1 MRMKLFDRL
10 VMITTLI
17 GVIMVSIIICFL
29 HNTVEEVKTYNT
41 NRVEAL
47 MADSVKMHEW
57 YENLSRTSCRL
68 EKR

>member
-1 MRMKLFDRL
+1 
-10 VMITTLI
+10 
-17 GVIMVSIIICFL
+17 MVSIIICFL
-29 HNTVEEVKTYNT
+29 HNTVEETKVYNT
-41 NRVEAL
+41 NRIEAL

>member
-1 MRMKLFDRL
+1 MKLFDRL
-10 VMITTLI
+10 VLITTLV
-17 GVIMVSIIICFL
+17 GVVVLGIIVYFI
-29 HNTVEEVKTYNT
+29 HNTVEEVKVYNT

-47 MADSVKMHEW
+47 MADSVKMHKW

>member
-1 MRMKLFDRL
+1 MKLFDRL
-10 VMITTLI
+10 VLITTLV
-17 GVIMVSIIICFL
+17 GVVVLGIIVYFI
-29 HNTVEEVKTYNT
+29 HNTVEEVKVYNT

-47 MADSVKMHEW
+47 MADSVKMHNW

>member
-1 MRMKLFDRL
+1 MKLFDRL
-10 VMITTLI
+10 ALITTLV
-17 GVIMVSIIICFL
+17 GVVVLGIIVYFI
-29 HNTVEEVKTYNT
+29 HNTVEEVKVYNT

-47 MADSVKMHEW
+47 MADSVKMHKW

>member
-1 MRMKLFDRL
+1 MKLFDRL
-10 VMITTLI
+10 VMITTLV
-17 GVIMVSIIICFL
+17 GVVALSIVICFI
-29 HNTVEEVKTYNT
+29 HNTVEETKVYNT

>member
-1 MRMKLFDRL
+1 MKLFDRL
-10 VMITTLI
+10 VIITTLV
-17 GVIMVSIIICFL
+17 GVVALGVVLYFI
-29 HNTVEEVKTYNT
+29 HNTVEETKVYNT

-57 YENLSRTSCRL
+57 YENLSLTSCRL

>member
-1 MRMKLFDRL
+1 MKLFDRL
-10 VMITTLI
+10 IIITTLV
-17 GVIMVSIIICFL
+17 GVLVLGIIVYFM
-29 HNTVEEVKTYNT
+29 HNTVEETKVYNT

-47 MADSVKMHEW
+47 MADSVKMHKW